1 MGKSSLIFTP
11 FSFALDVFREQELL
25 GAAAE
30 AEEAACASAGAPALG
45 SAAPRESP
53 GHGAVVSPN
62 FPKSPSFLYLP
73 KHQTHPQL
81 WQPQPGVIYK
91 LLRGIKKEKKKK
103 SYKSEVIINLLL

>member
-11 FSFALDVFREQELL
+11 FPFALDVFREQELL

-30 AEEAACASAGAPALG
+30 AAEAARAGAGAPAPG

-53 GHGAVVSPN
+53 GHGALIPPN

-73 KHQTHPQL
+73 KHQTRPQL
-81 WQPQPGVIYK
+81 WQPRPGVIYK
-91 LLRGIKKEKKKK
+91 LLRGIKKQK